1 MAASEGGSETRFGCV
16 RVCAGT
22 RLRRHLQPRVP
33 PKTAPPWTH
42 PPASPTQV
50 PPKHLIPLPATFL
63 VFVESDFTPGWPED
77 LVRGSPGPALLFHRT
92 ELQILSM
99 EDLFSSL
106 ELPVQGDPA
115 VLLGAI
121 TARSPLPGPSYG
133 SGLTSHPPGHSPRG
147 FN

>member
-1 MAASEGGSETRFGCV
+1 MEIPVSCIMALISLC
-16 RVCAGT
+16 
-22 RLRRHLQPRVP
+22 RHIKEQCLISFRNEVMQIWEEAQP
-33 PKTAPPWTH
+33 
-42 PPASPTQV
+42 
-50 PPKHLIPLPATFL
+50 LIPLPATFL

-99 EDLFSSL
+99 EDLLSSP
-106 ELPVQGDPA
+106 ELPVQGNPA